1 MRLALLT
8 ILAVLYPT
16 LTHSMQVTLLWDAVV
31 SKDLDHYTLY
41 QSVRFEGK
49 TGPWLSVQDIPKA
62 LTVVTVNV
70 EDGKNFAWYV
80 TATDVSGN
88 QTQASNTVCLYDNIP
103 PDVPLNF
110 RKKVEGE

>member
-1 MRLALLT
+1 MRLVTLT
-8 ILAVLYPT
+8 ILAVLYPS
-16 LTHSMQVTLLWDAVV
+16 LVHSMQVTLLWDAVV

-41 QSVRFEGK
+41 QAVKYEDK
-49 TGPWLSVQDIPKA
+49 TGPWLPVEDIGKT

-88 QTQASNTVCLYDNIP
+88 ESQASNTVCLYDNIA
-103 PDVPLNF
+103 PDVPGNF
-110 RKKVEGE
+110 RKE